1 MKKSRKKSD
10 HLVAGQAT
18 IEVPRARKRKIDGNL
33 FEVFPPLTDE
43 EMIGWSTQKIMQL
56 ENIRST
62 LPAMLSTEDDED
74 AIEILDKYEEL
85 EKIIEKEERKNQR
98 QEARITKLK
107 KLKDA
112 YRKRV
117 QYLEK
122 RLDTQESLE
131 ESIKKAKRLGL
142 ISRRLFRTNLST
154 RNIETLTNLNVEQE
168 IQQHDPIVLAF
179 LESRYK
185 RMHKK
190 NKAYLSKR
198 QRFLGCLELLNK
210 ANNNNYIGRMWNL
223 VSKTAYLRTH
233 SKTMLSYFSNVGAC
247 GSYTNILKE
256 IKELPS
262 LDDTIPIHGACI
274 IILDNCQN
282 DGKKIYLDRVDNK
295 VDVKVVTAFVTLY

>member
-185 RMHKK
+185 RTKLI
-190 NKAYLSKR
+190 Y
-198 QRFLGCLELLNK
+198 QR
-210 ANNNNYIGRMWNL
+210 GRD
-223 VSKTAYLRTH
+223 S
-233 SKTMLSYFSNVGAC
+233 
-247 GSYTNILKE
+247 
-256 IKELPS
+256 
-262 LDDTIPIHGACI
+262 
-274 IILDNCQN
+274 
-282 DGKKIYLDRVDNK
+282 
-295 VDVKVVTAFVTLY
+295 